1 MPLTKNVAEKALVD
15 LLPNKPELSS
25 GEIIN
30 KVSNYYGVT
39 REELCSAARTR
50 RIAQPRQIVMYLIRE
65 ETDASLPQIGA
76 ELGGR
81 DHTTVLYGYERV
93 RARLEHDD
101 QLKREIMSLREQLYS
116 QN

>member
-1 MPLTKNVAEKALVD
+1 
-15 LLPNKPELSS
+15 
-25 GEIIN
+25 
-30 KVSNYYGVT
+30 
-39 REELCSAARTR
+39 
-50 RIAQPRQIVMYLIRE
+50 MYLIRE

-101 QLKREIMSLREQLYS
+101 QLKREVMSLKEQLYNTKLGIVIQLLMINS
-116 QN
+116 ILKVCYQVIRW